1 MRTSLLALG
10 LLGAVPACTLGN
22 LTPQAR
28 FSESAHT
35 LTDASRWGHID
46 MALPHIS
53 PKYSETWL
61 ARHSTWGSELSI
73 ADAELV
79 RMQLAEDKKTA
90 MTEVNVSWF
99 PAGQVTLHQSVI
111 TQQWE
116 RESGAYRLVSESVR
130 AGDPRVFAEVPP
142 QGTAEAE
149 APTSG
154 S

>member
-10 LLGAVPACTLGN
+10 LLASGCTLGN

-46 MALPHIS
+46 MALPHVS
-53 PKYSETWL
+53 AKYSEQFL
-61 ARHSTWGSELSI
+61 VRHANWGNALSI

-79 RMQLAEDKKTA
+79 RLQLAADKKTA
-90 MTEVNVSWF
+90 MTEVNVSWY
-99 PAGQVTLHQSVI
+99 PVGQISLHQSVI

-116 RESGAYRLVSESVR
+116 RESGSYRLVSESVR
-130 AGDPRVFAEVPP
+130 AGDPNVFPAVPED
-142 QGTAEAE
+142 ASVA
-149 APTSG
+149 TSG
-154 S
+154 G